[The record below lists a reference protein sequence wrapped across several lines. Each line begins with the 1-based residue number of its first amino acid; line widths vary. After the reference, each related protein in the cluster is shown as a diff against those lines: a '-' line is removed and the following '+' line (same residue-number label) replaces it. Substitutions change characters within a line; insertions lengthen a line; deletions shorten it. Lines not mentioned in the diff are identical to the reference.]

1 MIIVPSF
8 YVFGLSISFPVQGI
22 RFFIFFGGFMKY
34 TEEERLD
41 IGRQIY
47 DGLLSCSEAAVKF
60 SINPYTA
67 RDYMRFYRDLNNLPD
82 KDGNVSLSFA
92 RKNDAKDLEFYLS
105 LSKEQL
111 IDELIKA
118 KVNEAR
124 AKKGYLVKGGGQKK
138 EFVSLNSKNTK

>member
-1 MIIVPSF
+1 
-8 YVFGLSISFPVQGI
+8 
-22 RFFIFFGGFMKY
+22 MKY

-124 AKKGYLVKGGGQKK
+124 AKKRISCERGWSKKGIRFFKQQEYQIVLELSALFPIKK
-138 EFVSLNSKNTK
+138 ICKVMCLNRSGFYA